1 MLFYSEVFIWH
12 SVTAC
17 EVCPAFSVVHNLWR
31 TVPHRLKECVQ
42 MWYVHCTDNVNHWVE
57 SFNSRQPPSN
67 KHTHTHTLKYTFR
80 NIHRERWDQWCVVV
94 VCPFITQ
101 HKAPTIIHSLLC
113 QTVEDLTFFT
123 VIFMWTCLD
132 KDIKLFYLNET
143 KRIAYTQKST
153 ANITHKNKAVS
164 TNNSKLSKK

>member
-1 MLFYSEVFIWH
+1 M
-12 SVTAC
+12 
-17 EVCPAFSVVHNLWR
+17 
-31 TVPHRLKECVQ
+31 
-42 MWYVHCTDNVNHWVE
+42 
-57 SFNSRQPPSN
+57 
-67 KHTHTHTLKYTFR
+67 
-80 NIHRERWDQWCVVV
+80 VV

-132 KDIKLFYLNET
+132 KDIKLFSLNET
-143 KRIAYTQKST
+143 KKKTAYTQKFT

-164 TNNSKLSKK
+164 TNNGKLSKK